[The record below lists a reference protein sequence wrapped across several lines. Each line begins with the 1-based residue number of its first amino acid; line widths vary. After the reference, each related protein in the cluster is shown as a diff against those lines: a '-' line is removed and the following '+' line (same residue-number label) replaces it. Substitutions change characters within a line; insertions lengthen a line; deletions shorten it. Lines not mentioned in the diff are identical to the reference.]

1 MEDLNDKITGG
12 NLTAAEWN
20 QVPSELQNV
29 IEQTGQ
35 VLTNADLNQ
44 VGKGIAQYAGNGAF
58 YTDSGAAN
66 AYVLTAIG
74 TKQAPTSYDNGMII
88 RFIPGNTNSTAST
101 VNVATLGVKS
111 IVNFNGDAMTG
122 GELPASQIA
131 RAFYDLGNDR
141 FQLLPEINANYYS
154 LLKTGRR
161 NGLINAGFDIFQRNS
176 TTTVSGFFADRWEA
190 EITGSTATYAVS
202 SHTVGQT
209 DVPQEPQLF
218 LRNTFTAGA
227 GVGDAVL
234 LRQPI
239 EDVRTYADEIITLSF
254 WARSPTSLDFST
266 EFLQNFGGGGSASVS
281 AIGVNKITLTSTFT
295 RFTVNVAIPSISGA
309 TIGTSSA
316 LELILW
322 YDAGSNFNARTDTL
336 GHQSGQIDISNLQ
349 VERGSEATDFEKLET
364 GEIVE
369 LCERYFEKS
378 YDIAIVPGS
387 VQAEGR
393 IVEKANRPTTT
404 TGPGYR
410 YNTRKRTI
418 PTVTLFSPVTGAS
431 GFVDNN
437 GDKAATISLS
447 GETGV
452 DSINITGGTIS
463 DLRYHFTASA
473 EL

>member
-1 MEDLNDKITGG
+1 M
-12 NLTAAEWN
+12 
-20 QVPSELQNV
+20 
-29 IEQTGQ
+29 
-35 VLTNADLNQ
+35 
-44 VGKGIAQYAGNGAF
+44 
-58 YTDSGAAN
+58 
-66 AYVLTAIG
+66 
-74 TKQAPTSYDNGMII
+74 
-88 RFIPGNTNSTAST
+88 
-101 VNVATLGVKS
+101 
-111 IVNFNGDAMTG
+111 
-122 GELPASQIA
+122 
-131 RAFYDLGNDR
+131 
-141 FQLLPEINANYYS
+141 PEINTSNYS
-154 LLKTGRR
+154 LLKSGRR
-161 NGLINAGFDIFQRNS
+161 NGLINAGFDVFQRDS

-190 EITGSTATYAVS
+190 EITGSTASYAVS

-209 DVPQEPQLF
+209 DVPQEPQVF

-227 GVGDAVL
+227 GVGDLVL

-266 EFLQNFGGGGSASVS
+266 EFLQNFGSGGSASVS
-281 AIGVNKITLTSTFT
+281 AIGVNKITLTPTFT

-316 LELILW
+316 LELIFW

-349 VERGSEATDFEKLET
+349 VERGSEATDFEKLEI

-369 LCERYFEKS
+369 RCQRYFEKS
-378 YDIAIVPGS
+378 YDITIVPGTI
-387 VQAEGR
+387 QAEGR

-410 YNTRKRTI
+410 YETRKRTI

-437 GDKAATISLS
+437 GDRAATIQLS

-452 DSINITGGTIS
+452 DSINITAGTIS
-463 DLRYHFTASA
+463 DLTYHFTADA